1 MLGPTIHN
9 KTILEEEEEEEE
21 QEQDMD
27 NDDHILNYL
36 TDATVH
42 DNIRYYQDITRL
54 LRHNNNRAPGEAEP
68 MNGDD
73 DHYLYTSSTS
83 VDLSPNSSY
92 SKARREQQGGVYA
105 SASCV
110 DADSIVDADFDANYA
125 SLDDTTAAFQ
135 HQQQQFGINSLL
147 PCSSSSLN
155 MYHHQHRR
163 LPSTSTSTC
172 SSYTSRMML
181 LDEDI
186 LSSAMT
192 AATSN
197 ASTATSN
204 AHHDTSD
211 SILMKQALKQA
222 QQRKRRES
230 IGEVVTIRKR
240 PASTSVVPRLT
251 KSSVLQTNSTI
262 NSASSNRK
270 RSLSNIH
277 HNNNRRKYYSLQQPL
292 SQSERNKL
300 ASLEPSLSSSSITHS
315 TFAAAGGGGVHWDPH
330 IDAFEILRA
339 KITGITRSMQE
350 FHVQELFHDEIMGQ
364 KRRQMVRPSR
374 TISSPIITTEHR
386 SSNNK
391 RELKG
396 RRFSM
401 ANLNENNSLYL
412 GHRRIKSQ
420 SFLPSDKDEDEED
433 DNKQED
439 ETLTRSLNH
448 YRMHQDHSSYNY
460 SEEEEEEEED
470 ELSERQ
476 LKSPNLT
483 ALFTTTNS
491 LINSRLDELSETAS
505 IKSNTSQLEWQKQFL
520 SLVTSCIHQSEA
532 LESLSTD
539 VLNAEHRVRE
549 LMLVNDTLH
558 EQFHEREK
566 QYEERIRECQQVAHQ
581 QLVMIDSL
589 EELTADI
596 NMKMESRRREM
607 HRQEALRALDA
618 NNTLQDQE
626 LELQHQQNER
636 WNFQR
641 SVADLLNMA
650 DKHDVIQKMRW
661 DVGMFVGG
669 GVGTGHVIHSYQDK
683 LNGIDMMI
691 AGTGTTTM
699 PYRGGDIQYSDQEE
713 EEEEEEEQAQTTT
726 FSISPSIHHI
736 RLYQH
741 QYILHLSNRDRQ
753 TRFSLLPKCLWV
765 PDHETNQ
772 CQFQHTKRHLRCS
785 TRFSFFQRKHHCRRC
800 GSIVCQRHSANRLPL
815 FNTSKA
821 HSTTGQWSRVCDG
834 CFYDLIM
841 HK

>member
-1 MLGPTIHN
+1 MLGSTVHN
-9 KTILEEEEEEEE
+9 KTILEEEDEE
-21 QEQDMD
+21 QYMD
-27 NDDHILNYL
+27 HDDHIMNL
-36 TDATVH
+36 TDTTGIH
-42 DNIRYYQDITRL
+42 DNIQYQQGITRL
-54 LRHNNNRAPGEAEP
+54 PRHNNNTVPEENEAEP
-68 MNGDD
+68 VNGDD
-73 DHYLYTSSTS
+73 DPYLSSS
-83 VDLSPNSSY
+83 SSSSSSADLSPNS
-92 SKARREQQGGVYA
+92 KTRRQQQGGVYA
-105 SASCV
+105 SACCV

-135 HQQQQFGINSLL
+135 HQQQQSDINSLL

-186 LSSAMT
+186 MSSAMT

-197 ASTATSN
+197 TSTATN
-204 AHHDTSD
+204 TTTATYAHHDTTD

-230 IGEVVTIRKR
+230 IGEVVATRKR
-240 PASTSVVPRLT
+240 PASTSVIPRLT
-251 KSSVLQTNSTI
+251 KSSILQTNNTTT
-262 NSASSNRK
+262 SNRK

-300 ASLEPSLSSSSITHS
+300 ASLEPSSSSIPHTTADS
-315 TFAAAGGGGVHWDPH
+315 GGVHWDPH

-364 KRRQMVRPSR
+364 KRRQMARPSR
-374 TISSPIITTEHR
+374 TISSPVITTEHR
-386 SSNNK
+386 SSNK
-391 RELKG
+391 RQLTG

-420 SFLPSDKDEDEED
+420 SFVPSDKEEEDDD

-439 ETLTRSLNH
+439 ETLTRSFH
-448 YRMHQDHSSYNY
+448 YYRMHNDY
-460 SEEEEEEEED
+460 SEEEEEEED
-470 ELSERQ
+470 DLGDRQ

-618 NNTLQDQE
+618 NNTLQDEE
-626 LELQHQQNER
+626 LELQQQQNER

-641 SVADLLNMA
+641 SVADLLNMD

-661 DVGMFVGG
+661 EIGMFVGG

-691 AGTGTTTM
+691 AGTGATTA
-699 PYRGGDIQYSDQEE
+699 PYQRDDDPDEE
-713 EEEEEEEQAQTTT
+713 QAEEQEQAQTTT

-741 QYILHLSNRDRQ
+741 QYILHLSSRDRQ

-772 CQFQHTKRHLRCS
+772 CQFQQTKRHLRCS

-800 GSIVCQRHSANRLPL
+800 GAIVCQRHSGNRLPL
-815 FNTSKA
+815 FNTSRI
-821 HSTTGQWSRVCDG
+821 HSTTGQWSRVCDN

>member
-1 MLGPTIHN
+1 MLDSTIHN
-9 KTILEEEEEEEE
+9 TTILEEEE
-21 QEQDMD
+21 QDMD
-27 NDDHILNYL
+27 SDVHIMNL
-36 TDATVH
+36 TDTTIYDNVH
-42 DNIRYYQDITRL
+42 YNQDITRL
-54 LRHNNNRAPGEAEP
+54 SRHNKTEP
-68 MNGDD
+68 EEEETKPVNGDD
-73 DHYLYTSSTS
+73 DHYLSTSSSS
-83 VDLSPNSSY
+83 VDLSPNSRC
-92 SKARREQQGGVYA
+92 SKTREHHGGVYA
-105 SASCV
+105 SACV

-135 HQQQQFGINSLL
+135 HQQHQQSDINSLL

-155 MYHHQHRR
+155 MYHQHRH

-186 LSSAMT
+186 MSSVMT
-192 AATSN
+192 TATSN
-197 ASTATSN
+197 ASAATLN
-204 AHHDTSD
+204 THHDAGD

-230 IGEVVTIRKR
+230 IGEVVTTRKR
-240 PASTSVVPRLT
+240 PASTSVIPRLT
-251 KSSVLQTNSTI
+251 KSSILQTNNST
-262 NSASSNRK
+262 NSTSNSRK
-270 RSLSNIH
+270 RSFSNIH
-277 HNNNRRKYYSLQQPL
+277 HNNSRRKYYSLQQPL
-292 SQSERNKL
+292 SQFERNKL
-300 ASLEPSLSSSSITHS
+300 ASLEPSVSSSSVAHS
-315 TFAAAGGGGVHWDPH
+315 TAGGSGVHWDPH

-364 KRRQMVRPSR
+364 KRRQTARPSR
-374 TISSPIITTEHR
+374 TISSPIITTDYR
-386 SSNNK
+386 GSSNK
-391 RELKG
+391 RQLKG

-401 ANLNENNSLYL
+401 ANLNESNSLYL

-420 SFLPSDKDEDEED
+420 SFVPNDKDEDEDD

-439 ETLTRSLNH
+439 ETLKRSFNH
-448 YRMHQDHSSYNY
+448 YRMHQDYSSYNH
-460 SEEEEEEEED
+460 SEEEEEEED
-470 ELSERQ
+470 DLGERQ
-476 LKSPNLT
+476 LRSPNLT

-618 NNTLQDQE
+618 NNTLQDEE
-626 LELQHQQNER
+626 LELQQQQNER

-641 SVADLLNMA
+641 SVADLLNMD

-661 DVGMFVGG
+661 EIGMFVGG
-669 GVGTGHVIHSYQDK
+669 GVGTGHVIHSYQDR

-691 AGTGTTTM
+691 AGTGTTTA
-699 PYRGGDIQYSDQEE
+699 PYRGGDYQYSDQEE
-713 EEEEEEEQAQTTT
+713 EEEQTQTTT
-726 FSISPSIHHI
+726 FSVSPSIHHI

-741 QYILHLSNRDRQ
+741 QYILHLSSKDRQ

-772 CQFQHTKRHLRCS
+772 CQFQQAKRHLQYDAALS
-785 TRFSFFQRKHHCRRC
+785 
-800 GSIVCQRHSANRLPL
+800 SAKDTALIDYRYLIPL
-815 FNTSKA
+815 KCTARQANGAEYVMIAF
-821 HSTTGQWSRVCDG
+821 V
-834 CFYDLIM
+834 I
-841 HK
+841 

>member
-1 MLGPTIHN
+1 MLDFGVQN
-9 KTILEEEEEEEE
+9 KTILEEE
-21 QEQDMD
+21 DMD
-27 NDDHILNYL
+27 DDHIMNYL
-36 TDATVH
+36 TITIN
-42 DNIRYYQDITRL
+42 DNIHYNQEITRL
-54 LRHNNNRAPGEAEP
+54 LRHNNTAREETEP
-68 MNGDD
+68 VNVDG
-73 DHYLYTSSTS
+73 DHYLLSSS
-83 VDLSPNSSY
+83 VDLSPNSCC
-92 SKARREQQGGVYA
+92 RREQESGVYA

-110 DADSIVDADFDANYA
+110 DADSIVDADFGANCA

-135 HQQQQFGINSLL
+135 HQQQQSDINSII

-181 LDEDI
+181 LDEDMM
-186 LSSAMT
+186 SSAMT

-197 ASTATSN
+197 TSTATLN
-204 AHHDTSD
+204 AHHDTND

-230 IGEVVTIRKR
+230 IGEVITARKR
-240 PASTSVVPRLT
+240 PASTSVIPRLT
-251 KSSVLQTNSTI
+251 KSSILQTNNT
-262 NSASSNRK
+262 NSNSSRK
-270 RSLSNIH
+270 RSLSNIQ

-292 SQSERNKL
+292 SQYERNKL
-300 ASLEPSLSSSSITHS
+300 ASLEPSISSSSSMAHHNT
-315 TFAAAGGGGVHWDPH
+315 TTGGVHWDPH

-350 FHVQELFHDEIMGQ
+350 FHVQELFHEEIMGQ
-364 KRRQMVRPSR
+364 KKRQMATPSR
-374 TISSPIITTEHR
+374 TFSSPIIATDHR
-386 SSNNK
+386 ISSK
-391 RELKG
+391 RQLKG
-396 RRFSM
+396 RRFSL
-401 ANLNENNSLYL
+401 ANLNENSSLYL

-420 SFLPSDKDEDEED
+420 SFVPNDKDEDEDDDVVVD

-439 ETLTRSLNH
+439 ETLTQSFNQ
-448 YRMHQDHSSYNY
+448 YRMHHDSSNYNY
-460 SEEEEEEEED
+460 SEEEEEEEEED
-470 ELSERQ
+470 LNERQ

-520 SLVTSCIHQSEA
+520 SLVTSCIQQSEA

-596 NMKMESRRREM
+596 NMKMESRRREVN
-607 HRQEALRALDA
+607 RQEALRALDA
-618 NNTLQDQE
+618 NNTLRDQE
-626 LELQHQQNER
+626 LQLQQQQNER

-641 SVADLLNMA
+641 SVSDLLNMD

-661 DVGMFVGG
+661 EIGMFVGG
-669 GVGTGHVIHSYQDK
+669 GVGTGHIIHSYQDK

-691 AGTGTTTM
+691 AGTGTTST
-699 PYRGGDIQYSDQEE
+699 PYRGYHPYSDQEDE
-713 EEEEEEEQAQTTT
+713 PEEQAQTTT

-741 QYILHLSNRDRQ
+741 QYILHLSSRDRQ

-772 CQFQHTKRHLRCS
+772 CQFQQTKRNLRCS

-800 GSIVCQRHSANRLPL
+800 GFIVCQRHSANRLPL
-815 FNTSKA
+815 FNASKIY
-821 HSTTGQWSRVCDG
+821 STTGQWSRVCDN

-841 HK
+841 HNK

>member
-1 MLGPTIHN
+1 MLGSTIHN
-9 KTILEEEEEEEE
+9 KTILEEEEE
-21 QEQDMD
+21 QEQAMN
-27 NDDHILNYL
+27 NDDQHIMDL
-36 TDATVH
+36 TDTTTALYDYIH
-42 DNIRYYQDITRL
+42 YNQDITRL
-54 LRHNNNRAPGEAEP
+54 LRHNNTLPEEEEAEP
-68 MNGDD
+68 VNGDD
-73 DHYLYTSSTS
+73 DHYLSSSSSSSS
-83 VDLSPNSSY
+83 VDLSPNNSC
-92 SKARREQQGGVYA
+92 SKTRKVQHQGGVYA
-105 SASCV
+105 AAASCCV

-135 HQQQQFGINSLL
+135 HQQQQSDINSPL
-147 PCSSSSLN
+147 PCSSSSSN

-186 LSSAMT
+186 MSSAMT

-197 ASTATSN
+197 TSTATSSN
-204 AHHDTSD
+204 AHHDTGD

-230 IGEVVTIRKR
+230 IGEVVTARKR
-240 PASTSVVPRLT
+240 PASTSVIPRLT
-251 KSSVLQTNSTI
+251 KSSILQTNNNNTSTT
-262 NSASSNRK
+262 SRK

-277 HNNNRRKYYSLQQPL
+277 HNNNNNNRRKYYSLQQPL

-300 ASLEPSLSSSSITHS
+300 AALEPSVSSSSSI
-315 TFAAAGGGGVHWDPH
+315 AAASSGVHWDPH

-364 KRRQMVRPSR
+364 KRRQMARPSR
-374 TISSPIITTEHR
+374 TISSPIITTDRR
-386 SSNNK
+386 SSHSSSK
-391 RELKG
+391 RQLKG

-401 ANLNENNSLYL
+401 ANLNESNSLYL

-420 SFLPSDKDEDEED
+420 SFVPNDKDEEDEEEEDD

-439 ETLTRSLNH
+439 ETLTRSFGH
-448 YRMHQDHSSYNY
+448 YQMHQEHSNYSY
-460 SEEEEEEEED
+460 SEEEAEEEEE
-470 ELSERQ
+470 ERQ

-566 QYEERIRECQQVAHQ
+566 QYEERIRECQHVAHQ

-626 LELQHQQNER
+626 LELQQQQNER

-641 SVADLLNMA
+641 SVADLLNMD

-661 DVGMFVGG
+661 EIGMFVGG

-691 AGTGTTTM
+691 AGTGTTTT
-699 PYRGGDIQYSDQEE
+699 PYRGADDYQYSSDQEL
-713 EEEEEEEQAQTTT
+713 EEEQAQTTT

-741 QYILHLSNRDRQ
+741 QYILHLSSRDRQ

-772 CQFQHTKRHLRCS
+772 CQFQQTKRHMQCS

-815 FNTSKA
+815 FNTSKI
-821 HSTTGQWSRVCDG
+821 HSTTGQWSRLYVK
-834 CFYDLIM
+834 M
-841 HK
+841 RV

>member
-1 MLGPTIHN
+1 MLGSAIHN
-9 KTILEEEEEEEE
+9 KTILEEEEEE
-21 QEQDMD
+21 QDMD
-27 NDDHILNYL
+27 HDDHIMNGQTGTTIL
-36 TDATVH
+36 DS
-42 DNIRYYQDITRL
+42 IYYSQDITRFL
-54 LRHNNNRAPGEAEP
+54 KHNNSTAQQQKEAEP
-68 MNGDD
+68 VNGDG
-73 DHYLYTSSTS
+73 DHYLSSSSSS
-83 VDLSPNSSY
+83 VDLSPNSS
-92 SKARREQQGGVYA
+92 SNKQRSEQQGGVYA

-135 HQQQQFGINSLL
+135 HQQQQSDINSLL

-155 MYHHQHRR
+155 MYHHRR

-181 LDEDI
+181 LDEDAM
-186 LSSAMT
+186 SPAMT

-197 ASTATSN
+197 ASTAASN

-230 IGEVVTIRKR
+230 IGEVVTTRKR
-240 PASTSVVPRLT
+240 PASTSVIPRLT
-251 KSSVLQTNSTI
+251 KSSILQTNSSTN
-262 NSASSNRK
+262 NSRK

-277 HNNNRRKYYSLQQPL
+277 HNSNRRKYHSLQQPL

-300 ASLEPSLSSSSITHS
+300 ASLEPSALSMPMTSNTA
-315 TFAAAGGGGVHWDPH
+315 TGGGVHWDPH

-364 KRRQMVRPSR
+364 KRRQIARPSR
-374 TISSPIITTEHR
+374 TISSPIITTDR
-386 SSNNK
+386 QSSSISSSK
-391 RELKG
+391 RQLKG

-420 SFLPSDKDEDEED
+420 SFVPNDKDEDGDDD

-439 ETLTRSLNH
+439 ETLTRSFSH
-448 YRMHQDHSSYNY
+448 YRMHHDHSRYSNY
-460 SEEEEEEEED
+460 SEEEQEEEEE
-470 ELSERQ
+470 EPQ

-505 IKSNTSQLEWQKQFL
+505 IKSSTSQLEWQKQFL

-618 NNTLQDQE
+618 NNALQDQE
-626 LELQHQQNER
+626 LELQQQQNER
-636 WNFQR
+636 WNFQK
-641 SVADLLNMA
+641 SVADLLNMD

-661 DVGMFVGG
+661 EIGMFVGG

-691 AGTGTTTM
+691 AGTGTTTA
-699 PYRGGDIQYSDQEE
+699 PYRGGDDCQYSDLEE
-713 EEEEEEEQAQTTT
+713 EELQDQAQTTT
-726 FSISPSIHHI
+726 FSVSPSIHHI

-741 QYILHLSNRDRQ
+741 QYILHLNSRDRQ

-772 CQFQHTKRHLRCS
+772 CQFQQTRRHLQCS
-785 TRFSFFQRKHHCRRC
+785 TRFSLFQRKHHCRRC

-815 FNTSKA
+815 FNTSKI
-821 HSTTGQWSRVCDG
+821 HSTTGKWSRVCDD

-841 HK
+841 QK